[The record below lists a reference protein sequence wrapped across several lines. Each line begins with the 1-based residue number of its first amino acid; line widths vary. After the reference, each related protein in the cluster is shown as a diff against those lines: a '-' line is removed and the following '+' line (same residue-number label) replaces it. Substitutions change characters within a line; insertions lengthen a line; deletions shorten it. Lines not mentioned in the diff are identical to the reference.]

1 MIREQDVVVF
11 QGCGDERS
19 ALGPSI
25 SHPVRLMC
33 GRTIDNGNILWQY
46 RVMNDLNKILPL
58 TTVEDVLASLRELVR
73 LARQREVW
81 TQADL
86 ARRSGVPMTTIS
98 RLERTGLA
106 STDTLFKVLFALNRL
121 EAVEDMLKEQL
132 RLVKFPKTLDGD
144 FESAPKV
151 VKRVRH
157 KGGSK

>member
-1 MIREQDVVVF
+1 M
-11 QGCGDERS
+11 
-19 ALGPSI
+19 
-25 SHPVRLMC
+25 
-33 GRTIDNGNILWQY
+33 T
-46 RVMNDLNKILPL
+46 DLSNILPL

-73 LARQREVW
+73 LVRQREEW

-121 EAVEDMLKEQL
+121 DAFEDMLKAQL
-132 RLVKFPKTLDGD
+132 RIVKFPKTLDGNL
-144 FESAPKV
+144 ESAPKV

-157 KGGSK
+157 RIKI

>member
-1 MIREQDVVVF
+1 
-11 QGCGDERS
+11 
-19 ALGPSI
+19 
-25 SHPVRLMC
+25 MC

-46 RVMNDLNKILPL
+46 SVMNDLNKILPL

-144 FESAPKV
+144 F
-151 VKRVRH
+151 VRH

>member
-1 MIREQDVVVF
+1 M
-11 QGCGDERS
+11 
-19 ALGPSI
+19 
-25 SHPVRLMC
+25 
-33 GRTIDNGNILWQY
+33 
-46 RVMNDLNKILPL
+46 
-58 TTVEDVLASLRELVR
+58 ASLRELIR
-73 LARQREVW
+73 LARQREEW

-98 RLERTGLA
+98 RLERTGLS

-121 EAVEDMLKEQL
+121 NAFEDMHKEQL

>member
-1 MIREQDVVVF
+1 M
-11 QGCGDERS
+11 
-19 ALGPSI
+19 
-25 SHPVRLMC
+25 
-33 GRTIDNGNILWQY
+33 T
-46 RVMNDLNKILPL
+46 DLSNILPL

-73 LARQREVW
+73 LVRQREEW

-121 EAVEDMLKEQL
+121 DAFEAMLKAQL
-132 RLVKFPKTLDGD
+132 RIVKCPKTLDGNL
-144 FESAPKV
+144 ESAPKV

-157 KGGSK
+157 RIKI

>member
-1 MIREQDVVVF
+1 
-11 QGCGDERS
+11 
-19 ALGPSI
+19 
-25 SHPVRLMC
+25 
-33 GRTIDNGNILWQY
+33 
-46 RVMNDLNKILPL
+46 MNDLSKILPL

-98 RLERTGLA
+98 RLERMGLA

-121 EAVEDMLKEQL
+121 DAIEDMLKEQL
-132 RLVKFPKTLDGD
+132 RLAKFPKTLDDD

-157 KGGSK
+157 KGGPK